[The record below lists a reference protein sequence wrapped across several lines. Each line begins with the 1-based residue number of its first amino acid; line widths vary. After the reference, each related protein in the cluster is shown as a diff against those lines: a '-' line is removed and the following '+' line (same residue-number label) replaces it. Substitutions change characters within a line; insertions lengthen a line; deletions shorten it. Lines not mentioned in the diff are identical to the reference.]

1 MAKAPPAKTP
11 RDELVTVDGL
21 SFHYRDW
28 GGSGRPLVLLHGLA
42 STCHIWDMVAPLLAE
57 SHAVIALD
65 LRGHGESAKPNHG
78 YDFASVTKD
87 VLGVIEQRGG
97 DTPVVVGHSWGGS
110 VALELAVR
118 APESVLGMAWVDGG
132 MIDASA
138 RHPTVEDAKLEMA
151 PPDFNGIK
159 VDSFL
164 ERVRS
169 RHSGNGMGPEVADI
183 VLANFEILEDQTI
196 KARLSRANHL
206 RIIEA
211 LWDHRP
217 TEFYEKVQCPVLIMP
232 ARQQNDLS
240 TQERGQR
247 RFMSVDQAE
256 QLLPKSK
263 TVWLDDS
270 IHDVPI
276 QRPEL
281 VADLIKSHV
290 ADGFFG

>member
-1 MAKAPPAKTP
+1 MAQDP
-11 RDELVTVDGL
+11 RGELVTVDGL

-42 STCHIWDMVAPLLAE
+42 STCHIWDMVAPILAE
-57 SHAVIALD
+57 KYAVIALD

-78 YDFASVTKD
+78 YGFASVTKD
-87 VLGVIEQRGG
+87 VLGVIGQRGG
-97 DTPVVVGHSWGGS
+97 DAPVVVGHSWGGS

-151 PPDFNGIK
+151 LPDFTGVK
-159 VDSFL
+159 VDGFL

-169 RHSGNGMGPEVADI
+169 RHLGNGMGPEVADI
-183 VLANFEILEDQTI
+183 VLANFEILEDRTI
-196 KARLSRANHL
+196 KSRLSRANHL

-217 TEFYEKVQCPVLIMP
+217 AELYEKVQCPVLIMP
-232 ARQQNDLS
+232 ARQQNDPS

-281 VADLIKSHV
+281 VADLIKSHL